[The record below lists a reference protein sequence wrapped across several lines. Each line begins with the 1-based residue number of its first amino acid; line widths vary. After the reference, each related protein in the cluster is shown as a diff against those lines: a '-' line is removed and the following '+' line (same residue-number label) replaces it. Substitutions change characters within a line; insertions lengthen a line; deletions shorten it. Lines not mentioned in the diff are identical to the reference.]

1 MPDELP
7 GPGPGVRVAGYL
19 RGTMEGRGEM
29 EKIIT
34 CRDVGMDCR
43 FEARALTEDETLTQ
57 IMRHVRE
64 AHTRDW
70 YELEEIHATARSL
83 LHEVA
88 V

>member
-7 GPGPGVRVAGYL
+7 GPGPGVRVAGFL

-43 FEARALTEDETLTQ
+43 FEARALTEDATLTKTRRPV
-57 IMRHVRE
+57 RHANPR
-64 AHTRDW
+64 AW
-70 YELEEIHATARSL
+70 YEPEQIHPTARSL